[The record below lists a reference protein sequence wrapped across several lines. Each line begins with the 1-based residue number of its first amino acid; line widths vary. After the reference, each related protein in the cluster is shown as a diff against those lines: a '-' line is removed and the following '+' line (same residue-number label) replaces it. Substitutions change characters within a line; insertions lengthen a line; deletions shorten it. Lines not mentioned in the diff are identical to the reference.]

1 VRAIID
7 MPLTLET
14 AALESTG
21 HSTPTFDEVAE
32 HAPVLLAAA
41 RLLLRNEAEAR
52 DLVQTTCEIGMR
64 RVGDLRDPER
74 LLPWLLTIQ
83 THEAFRLRRRLRR
96 LLSVGDVAEAMP
108 AAEHDD
114 HQALVV
120 REALRTLPARARTA
134 VVLHHMV
141 GLTVGE
147 TAAAMG
153 VSLNTAKS
161 HLERGLELLREELR

>member
-1 VRAIID
+1 

-14 AALESTG
+14 AAIESTVLG
-21 HSTPTFDEVAE
+21 KPTFDEVAE
-32 HAPVLLAAA
+32 HAPKLLAAA
-41 RLLLRNEAEAR
+41 RLLLRNDAEAH
-52 DLVQTTCEIGMR
+52 DVVQTTCEIGMR
-64 RVGDLRDPER
+64 RLATLRDRER

-96 LLSVGDVAEAMP
+96 WLSAGEVVEVMP
-108 AAEHDD
+108 SGETDD
-114 HQALVV
+114 HQTLAV
-120 REALRTLPARARTA
+120 REALRTLPVRARTA

-153 VSLNTAKS
+153 VSPNTAKS
-161 HLERGLELLREELR
+161 HLKRGLELLREELQ